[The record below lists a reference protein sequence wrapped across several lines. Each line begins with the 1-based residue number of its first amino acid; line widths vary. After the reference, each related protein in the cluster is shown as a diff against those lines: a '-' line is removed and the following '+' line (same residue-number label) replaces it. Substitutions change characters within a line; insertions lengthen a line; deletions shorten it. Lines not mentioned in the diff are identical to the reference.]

1 MFFSVKKPIKILDKI
16 YIPCVCYPVTKTI
29 ETTIDHLYKQEKV
42 NIYDKEVYFMNGKI
56 LVKKPKT
63 EKKKTKLFSKEE
75 VKETSVVADET
86 F

>member
-16 YIPCVCYPVTKTI
+16 YIPCVCYLVTKTI

-56 LVKKPKT
+56 LVKKTKA
-63 EKKKTKLFSKEE
+63 EKKKPKLFSKEE
-75 VKETSVVADET
+75 VKETSIVADET

>member
-1 MFFSVKKPIKILDKI
+1 
-16 YIPCVCYPVTKTI
+16 
-29 ETTIDHLYKQEKV
+29 
-42 NIYDKEVYFMNGKI
+42 MNGKI
-56 LVKKPKT
+56 LVKKPKV